1 MTSASTLAIDEEPF
15 TFEILCADDLAL
27 AVATL
32 GWLIGR
38 EQWGLA

>member
-1 MTSASTLAIDEEPF
+1 MHTLSILEPF
-15 TFEILCADDLAL
+15 AFDVRCADDLAL